1 MKSIFKETDVFFS
14 TTGKE
19 LRTGE
24 ELFTALREGRLAS
37 KEIVEVNKSLL
48 KNGSTLEIK
57 TAAADNF
64 AKHSGFAKLMNLRTD
79 NEIINTLMGPP
90 GYYSKSDAE
99 LLLNRFNKSGN
110 RIRPGEGV
118 SPVKPNEITPNTGG
132 VGKPPVTGNK
142 TKIQKIKDAIKN
154 TKNWVFAKRWRKIAL
169 IGGGIGLWLWLTS
182 DDDSPLPTCLASKV
196 SKEEFEKMKNDTP
209 DYLLV
214 KTTGNK
220 EIDSYGGGKF
230 YIDGDFK
237 VGNDSMSG
245 EWEESTGIITITVG
259 KKTYEIPCQEA
270 SQGGNNGGGV
280 IPPPP
285 TDEDA
290 SITFTDCDTFP
301 FKVGCINNKIK
312 DIQDCLNVDK
322 TGKFNTKTKKALKD
336 KGYGDII
343 TKEIYND
350 IMTKCG
356 KLDKVERDDE
366 GIIST
371 GGQTLT
377 DY

>member
-1 MKSIFKETDVFFS
+1 
-14 TTGKE
+14 
-19 LRTGE
+19 
-24 ELFTALREGRLAS
+24 
-37 KEIVEVNKSLL
+37 
-48 KNGSTLEIK
+48 
-57 TAAADNF
+57 
-64 AKHSGFAKLMNLRTD
+64 
-79 NEIINTLMGPP
+79 
-90 GYYSKSDAE
+90 
-99 LLLNRFNKSGN
+99 
-110 RIRPGEGV
+110 
-118 SPVKPNEITPNTGG
+118 
-132 VGKPPVTGNK
+132 
-142 TKIQKIKDAIKN
+142 
-154 TKNWVFAKRWRKIAL
+154 
-169 IGGGIGLWLWLTS
+169 
-182 DDDSPLPTCLASKV
+182 
-196 SKEEFEKMKNDTP
+196 
-209 DYLLV
+209 
-214 KTTGNK
+214 
-220 EIDSYGGGKF
+220 
-230 YIDGDFK
+230 
-237 VGNDSMSG
+237 MSG
-245 EWEESTGIITITVG
+245 DWEESTGIITITVG

-280 IPPPP
+280 IPPP